1 MIQNTLSITER
12 RAKRL
17 ANHITWLQRHM
28 PEATALNHRV
38 RELEL
43 LLGTDSFVAEL
54 LNQSTNT
61 VQKKRASLS
70 SLFLT
75 QISVRILER

>member
-1 MIQNTLSITER
+1 MSPTAQSIVQR
-12 RAKRL
+12 RARRL
-17 ANHITWLQRHM
+17 LVHIAWLQRHM
-28 PEATALNHRV
+28 PEAAALNHKV
-38 RELEL
+38 NELEQ